1 MVPPALAN
9 ILNQLTGL
17 LTADSSPASGR
28 LPLGAPP
35 CSAGTGLSAFDKLV
49 LCRLLWAQ
57 QAAECPGGRESSV
70 LLVFWGPPGRGWEEG
85 RGSLKKM
92 G

>member
-1 MVPPALAN
+1 MVLPVLTN
-9 ILNQLTGL
+9 IRNQLTGL
-17 LTADSSPASGR
+17 LTADSSPASSR

-57 QAAECPGGRESSV
+57 QAAEGPGGREGSV
-70 LLVFWGPPGRGWEEG
+70 LLVFWGHLGGVG
-85 RGSLKKM
+85 KTVG
-92 G
+92 GH